1 MTRALLISR
10 FFPYNAEKVH
20 GIYQRLGTQ
29 IEALAR
35 VADRIDCLFLVPV
48 DQDCSA
54 EAVREHQER
63 LRRLWSP
70 AIDLTLAPTLRHDAP
85 QGRWQRVVEG
95 IFDFQRQLIA
105 RPTCT
110 AAAVAAVSAA
120 LDTRP
125 DLVLVHRLDAMGVL
139 MRLSRGTPQ
148 KLRGVPLFFDLDDIE
163 HVAQARH
170 LLHDPAWPAQRLL
183 LLQLPALLLAELRA
197 VRLATATFVCSES
210 DRRYLARL
218 SAGAR
223 VCTVPNSVT
232 FPPLAAADSSEP
244 LVLFVGAMGYR
255 PNAQAA
261 DSLVEEIWPPLHAR
275 VPAAR
280 LAIIGP
286 GRERARSFHKPDPT
300 VTFTGF
306 VDELQSWYR
315 RARVV
320 CCPIYHGGGTR
331 IKIIEA
337 AAQGKA
343 IVSTHIGAEGLIFE
357 DGREILLRDSADAI
371 AAACAQLLEDP
382 AAAQQLGRAA
392 LQKASGTYERGAVV
406 KQLEDIFRSAFAT
419 GARRVPA

>member
-10 FFPYNAEKVH
+10 FFPFNAEKVH

-70 AIDLTLAPTLRHDAP
+70 AIDLTLAPTLRYDAP

-110 AAAVAAVSAA
+110 AGAVEAVSAA
-120 LDTRP
+120 LDSRP

-163 HVAQARH
+163 HVAKARH

-197 VRLATATFVCSES
+197 VRLATATFVCSQS

-232 FPPLAAADSSEP
+232 FPPLSATDSSEP
-244 LVLFVGAMGYR
+244 LVLFVGAMSYR

-280 LAIIGP
+280 LAIIWTGPRARPFIPQARPDRHIHRFRRGPAVLVPPRAGGVLPDLSRRRYAHKDHRGRGP
-286 GRERARSFHKPDPT
+286 GQGDRVDAPRRRGAHLRGRA
-300 VTFTGF
+300 
-306 VDELQSWYR
+306 
-315 RARVV
+315 
-320 CCPIYHGGGTR
+320 
-331 IKIIEA
+331 
-337 AAQGKA
+337 
-343 IVSTHIGAEGLIFE
+343 
-357 DGREILLRDSADAI
+357 RDSAARLGGRDRRCL
-371 AAACAQLLEDP
+371 CAP
-382 AAAQQLGRAA
+382 ARGPRGRAA
-392 LQKASGTYERGAVV
+392 ARASGAAEGERH
-406 KQLEDIFRSAFAT
+406 LR
-419 GARRVPA
+419 ARRRRQAA